1 MQPTYWK
8 KKTFRLTAEF
18 PAVICSLLAVNP
30 WSSDAGSKTASGS
43 YLSPTNAIEDLAA
56 RLSQVGGDKDIVIVM
71 LSAPSPDSFIGQMQQ
86 LAQAF
91 PLPVIGQA
99 CRRAQTQLS
108 LQVSKM
114 QLPAQALGGLPA
126 AEVLSV
132 STARQVASAHAIA
145 QAAANASGDI
155 DALSAAITQFKVART
170 AALSRIQQVSAALQQ
185 NTCPVWSF
193 CYSGDIQTARIEMQK
208 DIPHPD
214 HVFTLAMM
222 FVGDNLAPLR
232 GLLS

>member
-1 MQPTYWK
+1 MQSAHWK

-30 WSSDAGSKTASGS
+30 WSSDAGSKTVSGS
-43 YLSPTNAIEDLAA
+43 YLSPTNAIEELAA
-56 RLSQVGGDKDIVIVM
+56 RLAQAGGDKDIVILM
-71 LSAPSPDSFIGQMQQ
+71 LSAPSPEGFIGQMQQ
-86 LAQAF
+86 MAQAF
-91 PLPVIGQA
+91 PLPAIGQA
-99 CRRAQTQLS
+99 CRMAQTQLT
-108 LQVSKM
+108 LRVSKM
-114 QLPAQALGGLPA
+114 QLPARMLGGLPA
-126 AEVLSV
+126 PAALSV
-132 STARQVASAHAIA
+132 STARRVAGAHAIA
-145 QAAANASGDI
+145 QAAANAGGDI
-155 DALSAAITQFKVART
+155 DALSAAITQFKAART
-170 AALSRIQQVSAALQQ
+170 AALSRIQQASAALQQ

-193 CYSGDIQTARIEMQK
+193 CYSGDIQTARVEMQK

>member
-1 MQPTYWK
+1 M
-8 KKTFRLTAEF
+8 
-18 PAVICSLLAVNP
+18 AVNP

-43 YLSPTNAIEDLAA
+43 YLSPTNAIEDLTAQ
-56 RLSQVGGDKDIVIVM
+56 LSQAGGDKDIVIIM
-71 LSAPSPDSFIGQMQQ
+71 LTAPSSEGFIGQMQQ

-91 PLPVIGQA
+91 PLPVVGQA
-99 CRRAQTQLS
+99 CRMAQTQLT

-114 QLPAQALGGLPA
+114 QLPARALGGLPA
-126 AEVLSV
+126 PAALSV
-132 STARQVASAHAIA
+132 STVRQIAGAHAIA
-145 QAAANASGDI
+145 QAAASAGGDI
-155 DALSAAITQFKVART
+155 EALSAAITQFKAARA
-170 AALSRIQQVSAALQQ
+170 AALSHIQQVSTALQQ
-185 NTCPVWSF
+185 NICPVWSF
-193 CYSGDIQTARIEMQK
+193 CYSGDIQTARIEMKK